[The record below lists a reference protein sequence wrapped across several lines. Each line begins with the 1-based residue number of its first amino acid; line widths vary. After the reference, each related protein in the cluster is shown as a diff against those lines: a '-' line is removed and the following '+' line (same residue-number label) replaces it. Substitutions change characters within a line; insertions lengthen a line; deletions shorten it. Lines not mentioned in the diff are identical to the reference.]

1 MVGGYSRRELLADGV
16 VHVTGITCGLMGLGA
31 LATIS
36 AVKEPP
42 TEIKITLAVYGVSLL
57 SMLLCSAVFNCF
69 AWSKKDLWA
78 LQLADHTGIL
88 LLIAGTY
95 TPTMAMSCCSR
106 TLAFVWSLA
115 LISFVVKASKSR
127 LDVVALHVPCFLGMG
142 WAAVLTWSDIM
153 GALTPWAKHTM
164 ILGGVLY
171 TGGLAPWAYNRM
183 EFHNAIWH
191 TFVLWASCCFYAVIF
206 LEVAQP
212 ENWAADARKGA
223 GASGVCLM
231 A

>member
-1 MVGGYSRRELLADGV
+1 
-16 VHVTGITCGLMGLGA
+16 
-31 LATIS
+31 
-36 AVKEPP
+36 
-42 TEIKITLAVYGVSLL
+42 
-57 SMLLCSAVFNCF
+57 
-69 AWSKKDLWA
+69 
-78 LQLADHTGIL
+78 
-88 LLIAGTY
+88 
-95 TPTMAMSCCSR
+95 
-106 TLAFVWSLA
+106 
-115 LISFVVKASKSR
+115 
-127 LDVVALHVPCFLGMG
+127 
-142 WAAVLTWSDIM
+142 
-153 GALTPWAKHTM
+153 M

-223 GASGVCLM
+223 GESGVCLM